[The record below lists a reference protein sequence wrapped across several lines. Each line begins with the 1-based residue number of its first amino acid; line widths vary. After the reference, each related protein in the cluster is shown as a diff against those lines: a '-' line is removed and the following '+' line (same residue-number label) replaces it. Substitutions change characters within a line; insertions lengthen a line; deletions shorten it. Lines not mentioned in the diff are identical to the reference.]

1 MKKIL
6 IYESQFFYAR
16 GLHAVIK
23 SNFPDF
29 DVFLVF
35 SSIIFLEECVK
46 KKFDIVIYNF
56 ENIKTTSFK
65 DLKRIKKLQPQS
77 KLFVFSEIDSDDY
90 KIQCSKG
97 KVDFFIVKE
106 LF

>member
-6 IYESQFFYAR
+6 IYNSQSFYAR

-35 SSIIFLEECVK
+35 SSILFLEEC
-46 KKFDIVIYNF
+46 
-56 ENIKTTSFK
+56 
-65 DLKRIKKLQPQS
+65 
-77 KLFVFSEIDSDDY
+77 
-90 KIQCSKG
+90 G
-97 KVDFFIVKE
+97 KNKV
-106 LF
+106 